1 MKNFKRLINALI
13 AMYPEQAR
21 LINEIMNNVEY
32 LRDTV
37 NTAEDALTAIHCID
51 DTTAD
56 FWEILEN
63 ENLDSRDLT
72 DIQYSIVITD
82 IKEKTVELDALI
94 DGYRQDAISKF
105 NLFIA

>member
-1 MKNFKRLINALI
+1 MKKLRKIINALI
-13 AMYPEQAR
+13 AMYPEQAH
-21 LINEIMNNVEY
+21 LINEISNSAEY

-37 NTAEDALTAIHCID
+37 NTAEDAITAIHCID
-51 DTTAD
+51 DTTAEL
-56 FWEILEN
+56 WEILEN
-63 ENLDSRDLT
+63 ENLDDRDLS